1 MFGAKELSIIFL
13 IGGIGYGII
22 EIIFR
27 GYTHWSMVVTGGIC
41 FLLFYILN
49 FILKTNSIFVRCL
62 IAMFIITTLE
72 LIVGIIVNIVL
83 KWNVWDYS
91 NRFMNFM
98 GQICVLYSS
107 IWFSMGIPMTYISN
121 YIKSR
126 F

>member
-1 MFGAKELSIIFL
+1 MFGSKELSIIFL

-72 LIVGIIVNIVL
+72 LIVGNIVNIVL